1 MRAFIKFYKGMMK
14 MPAHWRLWLMM
25 LMIVNLIMPLFFL
38 DRLEAQVVLGVFL
51 ASGILMTIL
60 TALGGFTRLLGLGHI
75 LWLPLLYFFW
85 TRLDR
90 IPADDF
96 FGIWARAL
104 MMLNAAS
111 LLIDIVDMIRYIT
124 GDREETVKGL

>member
-38 DRLEAQVVLGVFL
+38 DRLEAQVVLDVFL

-75 LWLPLLYFFW
+75 LWLPLLYFLW
-85 TRLDR
+85 TRLGQ
-90 IPADDF
+90 IPAGDF
-96 FGIWARAL
+96 FGIWVRAL
-104 MMLNAAS
+104 MMFNVGS
-111 LLIDIVDMIRYIT
+111 LVIDIVDVIRYIT
-124 GDREETVKGL
+124 GEREETVKGL